1 MSPMHEKPGHMRRDS
16 GGQHLLEEKSPGLEQ
31 MNLFF
36 PLKRFT
42 MG

>member
-1 MSPMHEKPGHMRRDS
+1 MSLDS
-16 GGQHLLEEKSPGLEQ
+16 GGQHLLEEKTPGLEQ

-36 PLKRFT
+36 PLKSFT